1 MGCLYMDINSLI
13 KSEINYTK
21 EKNVDHFINNES
33 ERPQWSII
41 LDNYHKNNPN
51 QLQIKRQYRFHLNNI
66 DTDVQKKNYFHYITE
81 LGGVTVDLASGPSG
95 YFSPVFNFL
104 KDDSIFIATDA
115 SIAII
120 NAHQK
125 ANTDNRFYIFD
136 VDLDKVFPFED
147 GSIDAFCG
155 NLLLNV
161 DNYKGLLKEISR
173 CLKFNGRFAVIELFY
188 ETGSQTYDYLKQR
201 NAVFSSLEYFISVC
215 SEIGL
220 KYKDSEIR
228 KEIVGKISEG
238 DLLPIGE
245 NDKCLETIVYFE
257 KI

>member
-1 MGCLYMDINSLI
+1 MECLYIDFNSLI
-13 KSEINYTK
+13 KSQINYTN
-21 EKNVDHFINNES
+21 EKNVYHFIGNND

-41 LDNYHKNNPN
+41 LDNYHKTNPN
-51 QLQIKRQYRFHLNNI
+51 QLQLKRQYKFHLNNI
-66 DTDVQKKNYFHYITE
+66 NNDAQKKKYFQYITE

-104 KDDSIFIATDA
+104 KDDSVFIATDA
-115 SIAII
+115 STAII

-125 ANTDNRFYIFD
+125 VNNDNRFYIFD
-136 VDLDKVFPFED
+136 IDLDKELPFKNA
-147 GSIDAFCG
+147 SIDAFCG

-161 DNYKGLLKEISR
+161 DNYKGLLKEVSR
-173 CLKFNGRFAVIELFY
+173 CLKSNGRFAVIELFY
-188 ETGSQTYDYLKQR
+188 EMGSQTYDYLKQR

-215 SEIGL
+215 GENGL

-228 KEIVGKISEG
+228 KEITGKISEG

>member
-1 MGCLYMDINSLI
+1 MDINTLI
-13 KSEINYTK
+13 KSEIKYTN
-21 EKNVDHFINNES
+21 EKNVYHFIAS
-33 ERPQWSII
+33 ATERPQWSII

-51 QLQIKRQYRFHLNNI
+51 QLQIKRQYKFHLNNI

-136 VDLDKVFPFED
+136 VDLDKVLPFED
-147 GSIDAFCG
+147 G
-155 NLLLNV
+155 
-161 DNYKGLLKEISR
+161 R
-173 CLKFNGRFAVIELFY
+173 CLFWKSCE
-188 ETGSQTYDYLKQR
+188 Q
-201 NAVFSSLEYFISVC
+201 C
-215 SEIGL
+215 
-220 KYKDSEIR
+220 
-228 KEIVGKISEG
+228 
-238 DLLPIGE
+238 
-245 NDKCLETIVYFE
+245 
-257 KI
+257 